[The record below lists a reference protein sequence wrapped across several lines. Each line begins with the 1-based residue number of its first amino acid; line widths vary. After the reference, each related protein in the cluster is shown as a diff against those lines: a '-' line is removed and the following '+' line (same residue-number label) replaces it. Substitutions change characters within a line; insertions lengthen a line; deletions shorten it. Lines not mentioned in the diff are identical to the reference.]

1 MTCHARPCPPFLDS
15 MWIGESPSELR
26 MVESIRYVYSWQM
39 VQIPKDSATSE
50 HAALNQQCDKQEIE
64 L

>member
-1 MTCHARPCPPFLDS
+1 
-15 MWIGESPSELR
+15 